1 MAVSKF
7 KAIWTLEKVQSM
19 EHEHIKRL
27 MSSESLHKL
36 AQKAIQES
44 LVSSTEITVRDGA
57 IFAGAYAVL
66 IGHEEMLDQDM
77 PLMEHCV
84 AFAKFARSLIEAF
97 ERDDIDT
104 FQRDYHLL
112 QTAYDLQKELTL
124 QFGLFH
130 LKEQDPPNRRSS
142 N

>member
-1 MAVSKF
+1 MQRMMA
-7 KAIWTLEKVQSM
+7 
-19 EHEHIKRL
+19 
-27 MSSESLHKL
+27 SESLHKL
-36 AQKAIQES
+36 AQRAIQES
-44 LVSSTEITVRDGA
+44 LMSSKEVTVKDGA

-66 IGHEEMLDQDM
+66 IGHEAMLDQDM

-130 LKEQDPPNRRSS
+130 RKEQDPPNRRSDD
-142 N
+142 